1 MKKSN
6 KESTPGFFLQRA
18 FFIALLRNKTGRLC
32 WRPVSLWWCHYISQ
46 NLFVKGGDDVSGSVN
61 YCWRQELT
69 IWTDLFLSTFARVE
83 LLTTLTESRN
93 NGRWMRDQSK
103 GRNIMSEQWPI
114 DLPVVHV
121 RVARP
126 TDRLEEVV
134 AFYRDGIG
142 LPVIAG

>member
-1 MKKSN
+1 
-6 KESTPGFFLQRA
+6 
-18 FFIALLRNKTGRLC
+18 
-32 WRPVSLWWCHYISQ
+32 
-46 NLFVKGGDDVSGSVN
+46 
-61 YCWRQELT
+61 
-69 IWTDLFLSTFARVE
+69 
-83 LLTTLTESRN
+83 
-93 NGRWMRDQSK
+93 
-103 GRNIMSEQWPI
+103 MSEQWPI